1 MVFNIVFYEWAKRD
15 FQGIGKISLKI
26 LKKRKFA
33 EMGENIIHVNSMI
46 RLNFISNIN
55 FSTT

>member
-15 FQGIGKISLKI
+15 FQVMGKISFKI
-26 LKKRKFA
+26 LKKSKFA
-33 EMGENIIHVNSMI
+33 EMGKNIIHVNSMI